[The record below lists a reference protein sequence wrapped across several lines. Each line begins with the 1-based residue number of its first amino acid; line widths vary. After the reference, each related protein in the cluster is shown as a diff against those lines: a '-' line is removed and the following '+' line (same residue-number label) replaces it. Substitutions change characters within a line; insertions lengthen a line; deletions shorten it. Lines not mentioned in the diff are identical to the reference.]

1 MELVLINNYR
11 RNTVLH
17 TPMLH
22 GKLNSKICLNHL
34 PQACSGR
41 PQASED
47 EEEAANK
54 GVKSTAVVK
63 YSSVNSLANFSRL
76 RCNTDL
82 NMPPSNWLSSSAG
95 LYGLQQVATHSTG
108 FSSSALVQGT
118 SDPGMSCYSFRM
130 AHMFP
135 DCVGEVDVVSDAEN
149 IKKLLKIPYSKGPV
163 SMMIHCVEN
172 TLLIDEF
179 DIHKHLLCTSES
191 EWAWLRQFFFNHVR
205 HTLGDKEKCVSTK
218 NKSRCALQQRSLV
231 SKFLYHSLAEP
242 ESATHPQTKESLSD
256 DHTSDAHTAMVGPPL
271 PEPTLEEKL
280 PDPTF
285 NHKFARNVVWTF
297 EDIQMDMSKPI
308 NVLTG
313 IDYWLDNLMCNVP
326 EVVMCYHLDG
336 IVQKYELIKT
346 EDLPHLEDSK
356 FSPKVIRDVAQNI
369 LSFLKSNATKA
380 GHTYWLFK
388 GKDDDVVKLYD
399 LTSLCT
405 DVMKDKDENPF
416 TVPVA
421 MLLYRV
427 ARNMKHSLESR
438 RQHGTILMLLKNCL
452 SLLNKEKYPQIVTSA
467 HYMLSD
473 LYLPAGTDPSTPEL
487 QEEEEG
493 GEYEGVQPPPP
504 LSNDIKERC
513 LSSLN
518 HVLAGL
524 HCLPYFPD
532 DRVQETDDQTS
543 QKEEVPKMARPFQ
556 AIPMP
561 YSPLQEPSGAELC
574 KARSDDTASWKVHL
588 NTLLLEKACLVY
600 ATLTEQRY
608 SAGNYGSALRAIC
621 MVVRCHYVT
630 STGLLGYMLGRAGDA
645 CFRVVQHWTR
655 VEEIREEYSRV
666 SETDRDILL
675 HLGQDQGPCQLI
687 PEHILTMEQML
698 EASRECYLQALA
710 LEKPNTNLWRRLGNI
725 ENELGVL
732 YMNQAASTCNQ
743 DIPEGHFPQIRGLG
757 RFYDHPLPTT
767 VSNRIK
773 SLILSLNAGEVIN
786 SENCIFKKIV
796 QTLSADILS
805 EATQDTVPQILSH
818 NSEEDE
824 TEAST
829 QIEQADNEYGVGF
842 TSTITFNMP
851 MLGSITA
858 NGPSLLVVS
867 RLHHHWSGPARDPY
881 RKVQAAT
888 SNSSELIQLF
898 QNSLKHLESGILA
911 FRKVQDQGNLSLLH
925 SNIGRLMRLSAHS
938 HSPHSDTRTNFGGME
953 RHLYNKAL
961 SSYRT
966 ALQVLGHRRNNPA
979 IWDTVTWELS
989 TTLYSMATLLQD
1001 YPDLTNKTSEEAERE
1016 VVELFMKAL
1025 KFCDMDTMSP
1035 RQLVYQFRAAKIHHC
1050 LGSLYHKTFRVLDL
1064 DDSRRKNVLQL
1075 TRLHYDK
1082 SSLLLARLE
1091 ETQEFLTV
1099 QLERVALQEFLL
1111 DNASSFSGKV
1121 KLLHSIIMLLLEC
1134 APLLQVLEGRNKVL
1148 KVQDIPGTSEGDQS
1162 NCNSA
1167 EELEQELPL
1176 LRLLQQRLQFCLRSL
1191 AKLHSGR
1198 SRAESAAKVYKEMYS
1213 LSLQSSSE
1221 QPTNLV
1227 CHLIQLLSSVQTMLS
1242 EKLNVSIQAH
1252 SPR

>member
-1 MELVLINNYR
+1 
-11 RNTVLH
+11 
-17 TPMLH
+17 
-22 GKLNSKICLNHL
+22 
-34 PQACSGR
+34 
-41 PQASED
+41 
-47 EEEAANK
+47 
-54 GVKSTAVVK
+54 
-63 YSSVNSLANFSRL
+63 
-76 RCNTDL
+76 
-82 NMPPSNWLSSSAG
+82 
-95 LYGLQQVATHSTG
+95 
-108 FSSSALVQGT
+108 
-118 SDPGMSCYSFRM
+118 
-130 AHMFP
+130 
-135 DCVGEVDVVSDAEN
+135 
-149 IKKLLKIPYSKGPV
+149 
-163 SMMIHCVEN
+163 
-172 TLLIDEF
+172 
-179 DIHKHLLCTSES
+179 
-191 EWAWLRQFFFNHVR
+191 
-205 HTLGDKEKCVSTK
+205 
-218 NKSRCALQQRSLV
+218 
-231 SKFLYHSLAEP
+231 
-242 ESATHPQTKESLSD
+242 
-256 DHTSDAHTAMVGPPL
+256 
-271 PEPTLEEKL
+271 
-280 PDPTF
+280 
-285 NHKFARNVVWTF
+285 
-297 EDIQMDMSKPI
+297 
-308 NVLTG
+308 
-313 IDYWLDNLMCNVP
+313 
-326 EVVMCYHLDG
+326 
-336 IVQKYELIKT
+336 
-346 EDLPHLEDSK
+346 
-356 FSPKVIRDVAQNI
+356 
-369 LSFLKSNATKA
+369 
-380 GHTYWLFK
+380 
-388 GKDDDVVKLYD
+388 
-399 LTSLCT
+399 
-405 DVMKDKDENPF
+405 
-416 TVPVA
+416 
-421 MLLYRV
+421 
-427 ARNMKHSLESR
+427 MKHSSESR

-473 LYLPAGTDPSTPEL
+473 LYLPAETDPSTPEL

-504 LSNDIKERC
+504 LSNDIEERC

-532 DRVQETDDQTS
+532 DRVQGTGDQTS

-561 YSPLQEPSGAELC
+561 YSPLQEPPGAELC
-574 KARSDDTASWKVHL
+574 KVRSDDTGSWKVHL

-600 ATLTEQRY
+600 ATLAEQRY
-608 SAGNYGSALRAIC
+608 SAGSYGSALRSIC

-655 VEEIREEYSRV
+655 VEKIREEYS
-666 SETDRDILL
+666 
-675 HLGQDQGPCQLI
+675 PCQLI

-732 YMNQAASTCNQ
+732 YMNQAAS
-743 DIPEGHFPQIRGLG
+743 
-757 RFYDHPLPTT
+757 
-767 VSNRIK
+767 
-773 SLILSLNAGEVIN
+773 
-786 SENCIFKKIV
+786 
-796 QTLSADILS
+796 
-805 EATQDTVPQILSH
+805 
-818 NSEEDE
+818 
-824 TEAST
+824 
-829 QIEQADNEYGVGF
+829 
-842 TSTITFNMP
+842 
-851 MLGSITA
+851 
-858 NGPSLLVVS
+858 
-867 RLHHHWSGPARDPY
+867 
-881 RKVQAAT
+881 KVQAAT
-888 SNSSELIQLF
+888 ANSSELIELF

-911 FRKVQDQGNLSLLH
+911 FQKVQDQGNLSLLH

-966 ALQVLGHRRNNPA
+966 ALQVLGNRRNNPA

-1025 KFCDMDTMSP
+1025 KFCDMDTTSP

-1082 SSLLLARLE
+1082 SSLLLARLK
-1091 ETQEFLTV
+1091 ETLEFLTV

-1111 DNASSFSGKV
+1111 DNASSFSSKV
-1121 KLLHSIIMLLLEC
+1121 KLLHSIILLLLEC
-1134 APLLQVLEGRNKVL
+1134 APLLHVLEGRTKVL
-1148 KVQDIPGTSEGDQS
+1148 KVQDTPGTSGGDQG

-1198 SRAESAAKVYKEMYS
+1198 SRAETAAKVYKEMYS

-1221 QPTNLV
+1221 QPTSLV

-1242 EKLNVSIQAH
+1242 EKLNVSIQVH
-1252 SPR
+1252 SSR

>member
-1 MELVLINNYR
+1 MNEEKLSKSTWEL
-11 RNTVLH
+11 
-17 TPMLH
+17 TPFSGL
-22 GKLNSKICLNHL
+22 SSS
-34 PQACSGR
+34 AGR
-41 PQASED
+41 PQTSED

-95 LYGLQQVATHSTG
+95 LYGLQRVATHSTG
-108 FSSSALVQGT
+108 FSSNVDNSALIKGT

-205 HTLGDKEKCVSTK
+205 HTLGDKEKSVSTK

-256 DHTSDAHTAMVGPPL
+256 DHTSDAHIAMVGPPL

-297 EDIQMDMSKPI
+297 EDIQMLIGTDMPIFGGQTHPCISLRLRDMSKPI

-421 MLLYRV
+421 MLLYRRGGGLSHQLAVLSNNQWGLWRGV
-427 ARNMKHSLESR
+427 ARNMKHSSESR

-473 LYLPAGTDPSTPEL
+473 LYLPAETDPSTPEL

-513 LSSLN
+513 FSSLN

-532 DRVQETDDQTS
+532 DRVQGTDDQTS

-561 YSPLQEPSGAELC
+561 YSPLQEPPGAELC
-574 KARSDDTASWKVHL
+574 KVRSDDTGSWKVHL

-600 ATLTEQRY
+600 ATLAEQRY
-608 SAGNYGSALRAIC
+608 SAGSYGSALRSIC

-675 HLGQDQGPCQLI
+675 HLGQDQRPCQLI

-732 YMNQAASTCNQ
+732 YMNQAAMVYLCEYLVDLVEYFSTLEEVTAALKYFQDMSNDKVSTPEHVVLECSCTLEIRRPNQ
-743 DIPEGHFPQIRGLG
+743 Q
-757 RFYDHPLPTT
+757 
-767 VSNRIK
+767 
-773 SLILSLNAGEVIN
+773 EVQWRLVGGNLRDPIHWRLLD
-786 SENCIFKKIV
+786 K
-796 QTLSADILS
+796 LA
-805 EATQDTVPQILSH
+805 
-818 NSEEDE
+818 
-824 TEAST
+824 TEAS
-829 QIEQADNEYGVGF
+829 ERAKSKYLSWDGEAE
-842 TSTITFNMP
+842 S
-851 MLGSITA
+851 
-858 NGPSLLVVS
+858 
-867 RLHHHWSGPARDPY
+867 
-881 RKVQAAT
+881 KVQAAT
-888 SNSSELIQLF
+888 ANSSELIELF

-911 FRKVQDQGNLSLLH
+911 FQKVQDQGNLSLLH

-1025 KFCDMDTMSP
+1025 KFCDMDTTSP

-1050 LGSLYHKTFRVLDL
+1050 LGSLYHKTFRALDL

-1082 SSLLLARLE
+1082 TSLLLARLK
-1091 ETQEFLTV
+1091 ETLEFLMTK
-1099 QLERVALQEFLL
+1099 EFSSQCRLT
-1111 DNASSFSGKV
+1111 DASSFSSKV
-1121 KLLHSIIMLLLEC
+1121 KLLHSIILLLLEC
-1134 APLLQVLEGRNKVL
+1134 APLLHVLEGRTKVL
-1148 KVQDIPGTSEGDQS
+1148 KVQDTPGTSGGDQG

-1198 SRAESAAKVYKEMYS
+1198 SRAETAAKVYKEMYS

-1221 QPTNLV
+1221 QPTSLV

-1242 EKLNVSIQAH
+1242 EKLNVSIPVH

>member
-1 MELVLINNYR
+1 MNEEKLSKSTWEL
-11 RNTVLH
+11 
-17 TPMLH
+17 TPFSGL
-22 GKLNSKICLNHL
+22 S
-34 PQACSGR
+34 PSSGR

-108 FSSSALVQGT
+108 FSRSALVQGT
-118 SDPGMSCYSFRM
+118 SDPVMSCYSFRM

-256 DHTSDAHTAMVGPPL
+256 DHTSDAHIAMVGPPL

-297 EDIQMDMSKPI
+297 EDIQMLIGTDMPIFGGQTHPCISLRLRDMSKPI

-427 ARNMKHSLESR
+427 ARNMKHSSESR

-532 DRVQETDDQTS
+532 DRVQETDDKTS

-561 YSPLQEPSGAELC
+561 YSPLQEPPGAELC

-600 ATLTEQRY
+600 ATLAEQRY

-732 YMNQAASTCNQ
+732 YMNQAAS
-743 DIPEGHFPQIRGLG
+743 
-757 RFYDHPLPTT
+757 
-767 VSNRIK
+767 
-773 SLILSLNAGEVIN
+773 
-786 SENCIFKKIV
+786 
-796 QTLSADILS
+796 
-805 EATQDTVPQILSH
+805 
-818 NSEEDE
+818 
-824 TEAST
+824 
-829 QIEQADNEYGVGF
+829 
-842 TSTITFNMP
+842 
-851 MLGSITA
+851 
-858 NGPSLLVVS
+858 
-867 RLHHHWSGPARDPY
+867 
-881 RKVQAAT
+881 KVQAAT

-1025 KFCDMDTMSP
+1025 KFCDMDTTSP

-1121 KLLHSIIMLLLEC
+1121 KLLHSIILLLLEC

-1198 SRAESAAKVYKEMYS
+1198 SRAESAAKIYKEMYS

>member
-1 MELVLINNYR
+1 MIFKLDSQELIREHPWPKPGPFSGL
-11 RNTVLH
+11 
-17 TPMLH
+17 
-22 GKLNSKICLNHL
+22 SSS
-34 PQACSGR
+34 AGR
-41 PQASED
+41 PQTSED

-95 LYGLQQVATHSTG
+95 LYGLQRVATHSTG
-108 FSSSALVQGT
+108 FS
-118 SDPGMSCYSFRM
+118 SFRM

-205 HTLGDKEKCVSTK
+205 HTLGDKEKSVSTK

-256 DHTSDAHTAMVGPPL
+256 DHTSDAHIAMVGPPL

-297 EDIQMDMSKPI
+297 EDIQMLIGTDMPIFGGQTHPCISLRLRDMSKPI

-421 MLLYRV
+421 MLLYRRGGGLSHQLAVLSNNQWGLWRGV
-427 ARNMKHSLESR
+427 ARNMKHSSESR

-452 SLLNKEKYPQIVTSA
+452 YLLNKEKYPQIVTSA

-473 LYLPAGTDPSTPEL
+473 LYLPAETDPSTPEL

-513 LSSLN
+513 FSSLN

-532 DRVQETDDQTS
+532 DRVQYGYKTEEQVYKWRHFASKILPKMCLIIYSISVFTKQGANWWQDYGDVTINGTDDQTS

-561 YSPLQEPSGAELC
+561 YSPLQEPPGAELC
-574 KARSDDTASWKVHL
+574 KVRSDDTGSWKVHL

-600 ATLTEQRY
+600 ATLAEQRY
-608 SAGNYGSALRAIC
+608 SAGSYGSALRSIC

-675 HLGQDQGPCQLI
+675 HLGQDQRPCQLI

-732 YMNQAASTCNQ
+732 YMNQAAMVYLCEYLVDLVEYFSTLEEVTAALKYFQ
-743 DIPEGHFPQIRGLG
+743 DM
-757 RFYDHPLPTT
+757 
-767 VSNRIK
+767 SN
-773 SLILSLNAGEVIN
+773 G
-786 SENCIFKKIV
+786 
-796 QTLSADILS
+796 
-805 EATQDTVPQILSH
+805 
-818 NSEEDE
+818 
-824 TEAST
+824 
-829 QIEQADNEYGVGF
+829 
-842 TSTITFNMP
+842 
-851 MLGSITA
+851 
-858 NGPSLLVVS
+858 
-867 RLHHHWSGPARDPY
+867 
-881 RKVQAAT
+881 KVQAAT
-888 SNSSELIQLF
+888 ANSSELIELF

-911 FRKVQDQGNLSLLH
+911 FQKVQDQGNLSLLH

-1025 KFCDMDTMSP
+1025 KFCDMDTTSP

-1050 LGSLYHKTFRVLDL
+1050 LGSLYHKTFRALDL

-1082 SSLLLARLE
+1082 SSLLLARLK
-1091 ETQEFLTV
+1091 ETLEFLTV
-1099 QLERVALQEFLL
+1099 QLER
-1111 DNASSFSGKV
+1111 
-1121 KLLHSIIMLLLEC
+1121 C
-1134 APLLQVLEGRNKVL
+1134 APLLHVLEGRTKVL
-1148 KVQDIPGTSEGDQS
+1148 KVQDTPGTSGGDQG

-1221 QPTNLV
+1221 QPTSLV

-1242 EKLNVSIQAH
+1242 EKLNVSILVH